1 MIEELLERAKCA
13 SEQLKMLSADKIN
26 KVLLDIADL
35 CDSNHDVLLAE
46 NRRDLVLMEHDNPL
60 FDRLKLTDERLEG
73 ISSQIRKLVG
83 LPSPL
88 NRVLSHEVRPNGLDI
103 SRISVPFGVIGI
115 IYEARPNVTFD
126 VSAICLKSGNVC
138 VLKGSHNADY
148 SNKAIVALIHEALK
162 KNGISTD
169 AVTLLPA
176 SHDATGEM
184 LKAGKYIDLIIPRGG
199 RNLIDFVRH
208 NATVNVIETGAGTCH
223 VYMDEYG
230 DKEKAAA
237 IICNAKTRRVS
248 VCNALDC
255 LLIDKS
261 RLADLEYLCKPL
273 EEKGVSVYAD
283 EQAYDAFNGVYD
295 KSMLYHATEDCYGKE
310 FLDFA
315 MAVKTVCGVEEAVE
329 HIRCYGSGH
338 SEAIITENEERGDY
352 FLSSVD
358 AACVYLNAP
367 TSFSDGGEFGLGA
380 EIGISTQKL
389 HARGPMGLE
398 ALTTYKWI
406 VRGEGQIRP

>member
-1 MIEELLERAKCA
+1 
-13 SEQLKMLSADKIN
+13 MLPSDRIN

-35 CDSNHDVLLAE
+35 CDSNHGVLLAE
-46 NRRDLVLMEHDNPL
+46 NKRDLSLMEHDNPL

-73 ISSQIRKLVG
+73 ISSQIRNLVK

-138 VLKGSHNADY
+138 VLKGSHNAYY
-148 SNKAIVALIHEALK
+148 SNRAIVALVHEALAR
-162 KNGISTD
+162 NGVSPD

-176 SHDATGEM
+176 SHEATTEM
-184 LKAGKYIDLIIPRGG
+184 LKAEKYIDLIIPRGG
-199 RNLIDFVRH
+199 RGLIDFVRH

-223 VYMDEYG
+223 IYMDEYG
-230 DKEKAAA
+230 DKGKAAA

-255 LLIDKS
+255 LLVNKS
-261 RLADLEYLCKPL
+261 RLSDLGNLCKPL

-283 EQAYDAFNGVYD
+283 RQAYDALNGIYD
-295 KSMLYHATEDCYGKE
+295 KSLLFHATDDCYGKE
-310 FLDFA
+310 FLDYA
-315 MAVKTVCGVEEAVE
+315 MAVKTVNGVEDAVD
-329 HIRCYGSGH
+329 HIRSYGSGH
-338 SEAIITENEERGDY
+338 SEAIITENKKRGDY

-398 ALTTYKWI
+398 ELTTYKWVI
-406 VRGEGQIRP
+406 RGDGQIRQ

>member
-1 MIEELLERAKCA
+1 MIEELFERAKCA
-13 SEQLKMLSADKIN
+13 SGQLKMLSSDKIN
-26 KVLLDIADL
+26 QILLDIADL
-35 CDSNHDVLLAE
+35 CDSNHEVLLAE
-46 NRRDLVLMEHDNPL
+46 NKRDLSLMEYGCPL

-73 ISSQIRKLVG
+73 ISSQIRKLVE

-88 NRVLSHEVRPNGLDI
+88 NRVLSHDVRPNGLDI
-103 SRISVPFGVIGI
+103 SRVSVPFGVIGI

-126 VSAICLKSGNVC
+126 VSAICLKSGNAC
-138 VLKGSHNADY
+138 VLKGSHNADC

-162 KNGISTD
+162 KNGISAD
-169 AVTLLPA
+169 AVILLPA
-176 SHDATGEM
+176 SREATEEM
-184 LKAGKYIDLIIPRGG
+184 LKAEKYIDLIIPRGG

-223 VYMDEYG
+223 IYMDEYG
-230 DKEKAAA
+230 DKEKATA

-261 RLADLEYLCKPL
+261 RLSDLGSLCKPL
-273 EEKGVSVYAD
+273 ETKGVSVYAD
-283 EQAYDAFNGVYD
+283 GQAYGALNGVYD
-295 KSMLYHATEDCYGKE
+295 KPLLYHATEDCYGKE
-310 FLDFA
+310 FLDYA
-315 MAVKTVCGVEEAVE
+315 MAIKTVNGVEEAVE
-329 HIRCYGSGH
+329 HIRRYGSGH
-338 SEAIITENEERGDY
+338 SEAIITENKERGDY

-398 ALTTYKWI
+398 ELTTYKWI
-406 VRGEGQIRP
+406 IRGDGQIRP

>member
-1 MIEELLERAKCA
+1 MIAKLLERAKCA
-13 SEQLKMLSADKIN
+13 SEQLKMLSSDKIN
-26 KVLLDIADL
+26 KALLDIADL
-35 CDSNHDVLLAE
+35 CDSNHETLLAE
-46 NRRDLVLMEHDNPL
+46 NRKDLSLMEHDNPL

-73 ISSQIRKLVG
+73 ISSQIRKLVE

-126 VSAICLKSGNVC
+126 VSAICLKSGNVS

-162 KNGISTD
+162 KNGAPMD

-176 SHDATGEM
+176 SHEATKEM
-184 LKAGKYIDLIIPRGG
+184 LKAEESIDLIIPRGG

-223 VYMDEYG
+223 IYMDEYG

-261 RLADLEYLCKPL
+261 RLADLRYLCKPL

-283 EQAYDAFNGVYD
+283 EQAYDALNGVYD
-295 KSMLYHATEDCYGKE
+295 KSLLYHATEECYGKE
-310 FLDFA
+310 FLDYA
-315 MAVKTVCGVEEAVE
+315 MAVKTVSGVEEAVS

-338 SEAIITENEERGDY
+338 SEAIITENKERGDY